1 MPGEWYDE
9 PGSAVLLIDL
19 RERTVAL
26 AATLWTTE
34 KKNRFNAVNQ

>member
-19 RERTVAL
+19 RECTVAL
-26 AATLWTTE
+26 AATPWTTA
-34 KKNRFNAVNQ
+34 KKNPL

>member
-19 RERTVAL
+19 RECTVAL
-26 AATLWTTE
+26 AATPWTTA
-34 KKNRFNAVNQ
+34 KINK